1 MTEKRDESQRY
12 MGALVADIVMLGGL
26 NADLTCDMWHP
37 RNAVYR
43 VSLSNPDNEH
53 MANEMAAVIT
63 GAVIDDR
70 GHEPGFDRDK
80 AFEQALVD
88 SRRMMCEPA
97 YERLFNGS
105 HGAESL
111 DEIVRARR

>member
-1 MTEKRDESQRY
+1 
-12 MGALVADIVMLGGL
+12 
-26 NADLTCDMWHP
+26 
-37 RNAVYR
+37 
-43 VSLSNPDNEH
+43 

-105 HGAESL
+105 RGAESL